1 MQRTEP
7 TSESRPERQ
16 FLTPLRAFAVGM
28 ILIGLFLGLWLVG
41 QSGNPE
47 EPPNTPV
54 TAEAETDVPTDA
66 EALDEFDELR
76 AGLTAAYTQ
85 RDATLIP
92 TLFTPSS
99 PMRRRVNNELARLAK
114 ENLRLVP
121 KFKTLDVRATS
132 INPRVIRLEETLIS
146 DARFVDSAGRN
157 ITAQRSPQRQTIVWE
172 LHAVQ
177 GEWRLHESE
186 IVRAEDLKEIE

>member
-66 EALDEFDELR
+66 EAIRIFEELSAVHHR
-76 AGLTAAYTQ
+76 AYRH
-85 RDATLIP
+85 RDATLIEQVYVPGSSANRQAHKQIEKLIEDNVVDKSIYRTKEVRILRRSP
-92 TLFTPSS
+92 TE
-99 PMRRRVNNELARLAK
+99 VA
-114 ENLRLVP
+114 LRE
-121 KFKTLDVRATS
+121 KTLVR
-132 INPRVIRLEETLIS
+132 P
-146 DARFVDSAGRN
+146 RFVNEEGEDVTSEVSEL
-157 ITAQRSPQRQTIVWE
+157 TLQTTRWT
-172 LHAVQ
+172 LQLLQ
-177 GEWRLHESE
+177 GEWLVSDVLIERLQP
-186 IVRAEDLKEIE
+186 VK